1 MIWPCRIHR
10 ARNTCD
16 PRPPALLFAASLLAP
31 FAEAMGQY
39 AAGSTSEEAGV
50 SWFPSVPLQITAG
63 VDIGYDDHVLG
74 SNASTSSSGQSS
86 FFARENLVLAYDRP
100 GERTEVRL
108 VAVGRFSQFFDAGT
122 DDKDGTVTLALTH

>member
-10 ARNTCD
+10 ARNRVD
-16 PRPPALLFAASLLAP
+16 SFPFALLFAVCLLAP

-74 SNASTSSSGQSS
+74 GNATTSSSGQSS
-86 FFARENLVLAYDRP
+86 FF
-100 GERTEVRL
+100 
-108 VAVGRFSQFFDAGT
+108 
-122 DDKDGTVTLALTH
+122 KTLS